1 MFFGKPRDPTLVT
14 VPDEGA
20 ASVLLEALEAAG
32 VHATVRRVPYDP
44 YRPALTGTS
53 FEIRVPADELAA
65 AQAAIAALVHVVAD
79 DLDAQALAARP
90 RPEETIPPA
99 AGSPGRRGTTEP

>member
-1 MFFGKPRDPTLVT
+1 MFFGKPRDPTLAT

-32 VHATVRRVPYDP
+32 VEATVRRVPYDP

-53 FEIRVPADELAA
+53 FEIRVPPHQLAA
-65 AQAAIAALVHVVAD
+65 AQSAVAALVHVVAD
-79 DLDAQALAARP
+79 DLDAQALAAKPHAEAPLPTGGGAR
-90 RPEETIPPA
+90 A
-99 AGSPGRRGTTEP
+99 GRRPTGA